1 MGFLYTQR
9 HNSSQQAKGFK
20 PKKPLKEV
28 YSTEELAPFVELS
41 AKPLADF
48 IPPDSARK
56 IKLTKYLITK
66 ELSLVR
72 LRLADA
78 RRFRLPENLAAEQAR
93 LSSIIKQIKLRL
105 LQIEQINANADE
117 ILEINEAALTEGQEK
132 LVKCWEAEAKLGI
145 KVPQLTRSKGKTR
158 SKKGSAAGGWS
169 NENADADLRLQAVKR
184 RQQEQ
189 VLKLMLKGMSKEEA
203 EELVGLT

>member
-9 HNSSQQAKGFK
+9 HHENSKKGFK
-20 PKKPLKEV
+20 PKKPLREV
-28 YSTEELAPFVELS
+28 YSSEELAPFVELS

-48 IPPDSARK
+48 TPPDTGRK

-66 ELSLVR
+66 ELSNVQ

-93 LSSIIKQIKLRL
+93 LASIIKQIKLRL

-117 ILEINEAALTEGQEK
+117 ILEINESALAEGQEK

-145 KVPQLTRSKGKTR
+145 KVPQLKKVRSKTK
-158 SKKGSAAGGWS
+158 AWS
-169 NENADADLRLQAVKR
+169 NENAQADLKLQAVKQ
-184 RQQEQ
+184 RQREQ
-189 VLKLMLKGMSKEEA
+189 VDRLVAKGMSLADAKD
-203 EELVGLT
+203 LIGLED